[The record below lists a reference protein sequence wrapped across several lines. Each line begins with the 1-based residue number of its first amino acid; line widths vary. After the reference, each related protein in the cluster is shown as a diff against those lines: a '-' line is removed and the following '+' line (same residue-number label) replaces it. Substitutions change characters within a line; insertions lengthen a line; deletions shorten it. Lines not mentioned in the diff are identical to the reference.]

1 MASKKQFCYPYEKTR
16 RDLVALSTDATFIV
30 LKVWN
35 NQLNQP
41 TFLSFF
47 SFIIRL
53 LEFREFLF
61 LQYQSKITQEKRCRL
76 IYFYILHI
84 YCMFVAYFNIFWIS
98 HQEVFYEIALLY
110 FLSKSLQNTCKRDL
124 IKSWTVLKS
133 NNFYI
138 GIFQSS

>member
-1 MASKKQFCYPYEKTR
+1 MASKKQFCYPYEKTQR
-16 RDLVALSTDATFIV
+16 NLVVLSTDATFIV

-61 LQYQSKITQEKRCRL
+61 LQY
-76 IYFYILHI
+76 
-84 YCMFVAYFNIFWIS
+84 
-98 HQEVFYEIALLY
+98 
-110 FLSKSLQNTCKRDL
+110 
-124 IKSWTVLKS
+124 
-133 NNFYI
+133 
-138 GIFQSS
+138 